1 MKSLPVK
8 TGNLKPQPAIATLV
22 LPLFIEL
29 SLGLVVGMVGTALAA
44 RMSDEAGGAFAL
56 SHHVFGL
63 LFMVFRLVGAG
74 VSVVITQNLGAGYRS
89 EADRVACAALASG
102 TWMGGLAAMLALLCA
117 RPMLKMLNAPADVL
131 LLAAPFLQSLA
142 LALVLDAWNACMAGV
157 MRAHL
162 RNRDTL
168 AVMIV
173 MHATHLALAWP
184 LMTGWGPLSALGLP
198 GFAVAVVISRLVG
211 MALHLYLWRLRL
223 GLRPQWTD
231 WWRVRWIQ
239 LKPVLHIGLPG
250 AAENLSWEAAFMVS
264 VAAVGLMGTQALAT
278 QTYVLQFNMWI
289 LISAVAIGITVE
301 MVVGHMVGARQFR
314 QAHDLVRKAQKI
326 GFAVTL
332 AVACVQ
338 ALLGTWLLGLFTQ
351 DPDIVRIGSQLMWLS
366 VLLETGRTFNLIV
379 ISALRATGDAR
390 YPFYAGAGSMAVVLA
405 GGSWLLGVHWG
416 WGLMG
421 VWLAYA
427 ADEWIRGLLMWRRW
441 LTQGW
446 VPHARAAHARM
457 RRQKLGL
464 IG

>member
-44 RMSDEAGGAFAL
+44 RMSDAAGGAFAL

-74 VSVVITQNLGAGYRS
+74 VSVVITQNLGAGHRP
-89 EADRVACAALASG
+89 EADRVALAALASG

-117 RPMLKMLNAPADVL
+117 RPMLQMLNAPADVL

-198 GFAVAVVISRLVG
+198 GFAVAVIISRLVG

-231 WWRVRWIQ
+231 WWRVRWTQ

-264 VAAVGLMGTQALAT
+264 VAVAGSFGAQALARIVPRLDG
-278 QTYVLQFNMWI
+278 QQHGH
-289 LISAVAIGITVE
+289 VA
-301 MVVGHMVGARQFR
+301 
-314 QAHDLVRKAQKI
+314 
-326 GFAVTL
+326 
-332 AVACVQ
+332 
-338 ALLGTWLLGLFTQ
+338 
-351 DPDIVRIGSQLMWLS
+351 
-366 VLLETGRTFNLIV
+366 
-379 ISALRATGDAR
+379 
-390 YPFYAGAGSMAVVLA
+390 
-405 GGSWLLGVHWG
+405 
-416 WGLMG
+416 
-421 VWLAYA
+421 
-427 ADEWIRGLLMWRRW
+427 
-441 LTQGW
+441 
-446 VPHARAAHARM
+446 HAAAHGAFGA
-457 RRQKLGL
+457 QLGNEDVL
-464 IG
+464 CGRHGHAPL